1 MVSTLHRRFA
11 LRRDSLRVAFHPH
24 RKPFLKL
31 PTVDEEPGRPE
42 GPVLVRLP
50 DGREW
55 EFRFVKIAC
64 NVAGPRGSN
73 VGDTLPNEL
82 PTLLREWFG
91 PDAGLHLKP
100 HHPRPRL
107 RPHRRGRLLGPGER
121 AGGDRLDGGAGR
133 GGEARHVRGAGDGHV
148 DGAADPGRLM
158 VPVPPVSGGLARGPD
173 RARAVRGEKAR
184 ARTADGSPSRSTTR
198 SYLQIWP

>member
-1 MVSTLHRRFA
+1 MGTRRVVSTHPGPRLSTATPTRASATGF
-11 LRRDSLRVAFHPH
+11 VAKVIQS
-24 RKPFLKL
+24 RGKPFLKL
-31 PTVDEEPGRPE
+31 PTVDEEPGRPD

-91 PDAGLHLKP
+91 PDAGLHL
-100 HHPRPRL
+100 
-107 RPHRRGRLLGPGER
+107 
-121 AGGDRLDGGAGR
+121 
-133 GGEARHVRGAGDGHV
+133 
-148 DGAADPGRLM
+148 
-158 VPVPPVSGGLARGPD
+158 
-173 RARAVRGEKAR
+173 
-184 ARTADGSPSRSTTR
+184 
-198 SYLQIWP
+198 